1 MNHTDVKSK
10 HDSQIKQNLSLKS
23 FKSKKHQVLQ
33 LLMRSILER
42 DNT

>member
-1 MNHTDVKSK
+1 MNVKVKSK
-10 HDSQIKQNLSLKS
+10 HDSQAKSNVGSKS